1 MYVTRRLSEYRRDH
15 SKLSTPPRTAPNS
28 GYMVIMDVELE
39 TEETSCWGLC
49 DSNEINKLPFPQ
61 NKTLIVSTSD
71 DLIYELLFIPVLDE
85 PLSSNRYY
93 VIHAKGSKRACAR
106 RKRITSSRFLETV
119 RDVKPKAFDP
129 TDVYQQV
136 EICNVPSRG
145 FYANSV
151 LPNCYPPSFIREKYW
166 RAAHSSPSYYRFD
179 DAPGLNS
186 SFRMYLPEYNIPTSQ
201 KRSTP
206 IIIGKWYSPFVF
218 IKDEGF
224 VKTQMKKSL
233 FYNKTLEQ
241 YWEEIYSQENHGGD
255 GNIVTVNTYV
265 EREVYRLDG
274 MKAVRVD
281 GNVNGSDGFVWF
293 RVQNQNSGVVGLS
306 SAIVDGMRGIQK
318 EGGWVDGQD
327 SEVWAEKVE
336 VTDNLWRRFCGYV
349 LVESFALRGMDGS
362 LVLNCDFRH
371 RHTQRIK
378 TKWE

>member
-1 MYVTRRLSEYRRDH
+1 
-15 SKLSTPPRTAPNS
+15 
-28 GYMVIMDVELE
+28 
-39 TEETSCWGLC
+39 
-49 DSNEINKLPFPQ
+49 
-61 NKTLIVSTSD
+61 
-71 DLIYELLFIPVLDE
+71 
-85 PLSSNRYY
+85 
-93 VIHAKGSKRACAR
+93 
-106 RKRITSSRFLETV
+106 
-119 RDVKPKAFDP
+119 
-129 TDVYQQV
+129 
-136 EICNVPSRG
+136 
-145 FYANSV
+145 
-151 LPNCYPPSFIREKYW
+151 
-166 RAAHSSPSYYRFD
+166 
-179 DAPGLNS
+179 
-186 SFRMYLPEYNIPTSQ
+186 MYLPEYNIPTSQ

-281 GNVNGSDGFVWF
+281 GNVNGSDGFIWF

-349 LVESFALRGMDGS
+349 LVESFALRMDGS

-371 RHTQRIK
+371 TQRIK